1 MPELQI
7 YFRPRRNMLKE
18 GNKAPAFTAK
28 DQDGNKVKLSD
39 YKGKK
44 VVLYFY
50 PRDMTPGCT
59 KQACSL
65 RDGFSELTKANI
77 VVLGVS
83 TDDEKSHQKFIGKH
97 DLPFTLIADVDHE
110 VSEKYGVWVEKNMYG
125 KKYMGIKRTT
135 FLVNEDGKIATIMDK
150 VKVAEHAQEVLD
162 AFRQ

>member
-1 MPELQI
+1 
-7 YFRPRRNMLKE
+7 MLNE
-18 GNKAPAFTAK
+18 GDKAPDFTVK
-28 DQDGNKVKLSD
+28 DQDGKSVKLSN

-65 RDGFSELTKANI
+65 RDGFSDLKKKKI

-83 TDDEKSHQKFIGKH
+83 TDDEKSHQKFIEKYE
-97 DLPFTLIADVDHE
+97 LPFTLLADTE
-110 VSEKYGVWVEKNMYG
+110 QKVSEKYGVWVEKNMYG

-135 FLVNEDGKIATIMDK
+135 YLIDENGKIVKILKK
-150 VKVAEHAQEVLD
+150 VNVSDHADEVLKAFD
-162 AFRQ
+162 A

>member
-1 MPELQI
+1 
-7 YFRPRRNMLKE
+7 MLKE
-18 GNKAPAFTAK
+18 GDKSPAFTAN

-39 YKGKK
+39 FKGKR

-65 RDGFSELTKANI
+65 RDGFSDLTKNNI

-83 TDDEKSHQKFIGKH
+83 TDDDKSHQKFIGKH

-110 VSEKYGVWVEKNMYG
+110 LSEKYGVWVEKNMYG
-125 KKYMGIKRTT
+125 KKYMGIKRTS
-135 FLVNEDGKIATIMDK
+135 FLIDEKGKIMTIMKK
-150 VKVAEHAQEVLD
+150 VKVAEHSDEVLA
-162 AFRQ
+162 AFSD

>member
-1 MPELQI
+1 
-7 YFRPRRNMLKE
+7 MLTE
-18 GNKAPAFTAK
+18 GKVAPKFTAK
-28 DQDGNKVKLSD
+28 DQDGNKVKLAD

-65 RDGFSELTKANI
+65 RDGFSRLKKQNI

-83 TDDEKSHQKFIGKH
+83 TDDEAKHQKFIAKY
-97 DLPFTLIADVDHE
+97 DLPFTLIADTE
-110 VSEKYGVWVEKNMYG
+110 NKVSEKYGVWVEKNMYG

-135 FLVNEDGKIATIMDK
+135 FLIDEDGKIAKIMKK
-150 VKVAEHAQEVLD
+150 VKVGEHADEVL
-162 AFRQ
+162 AGFAE

>member
-1 MPELQI
+1 
-7 YFRPRRNMLKE
+7 MLKE
-18 GNKAPAFTAK
+18 GDKAPSFNAK

-39 YKGKK
+39 YKGKR
-44 VVLYFY
+44 VALYFY

-65 RDGFSELTKANI
+65 RDGFSELTKNNI

-97 DLPFTLIADVDHE
+97 DLPFTLIADIDHA
-110 VSEKYGVWVEKNMYG
+110 VAEKYGVWVEKNMYG

-135 FLVNEDGKIATIMDK
+135 FLVNEEGKIATIMNK
-150 VKVAEHAQEVLD
+150 VKVAEHAEEVLK
-162 AFRQ
+162 AFNT

>member
-1 MPELQI
+1 
-7 YFRPRRNMLKE
+7 MLE
-18 GNKAPAFTAK
+18 AGNKAPAFTAK

-65 RDGFSELTKANI
+65 RDGFSDLNKANI

-97 DLPFTLIADVDHE
+97 ELPFTLIADTDHA

-135 FLVNEDGKIATIMDK
+135 FLVNEDGKLATIMKK
-150 VKVAEHAQEVLD
+150 VKVAEHAQEVLE
-162 AFRQ
+162 AFNSIDS

>member
-1 MPELQI
+1 
-7 YFRPRRNMLKE
+7 MLNAGE
-18 GNKAPAFTAK
+18 KAPDFSVK
-28 DQDGNKVKLSD
+28 DQDGNDLKLSD

-65 RDGFSELTKANI
+65 RDGFSKLQKNNI

-83 TDDEKSHQKFIGKH
+83 TDDEASHRKFIDKH
-97 DLPFTLIADVDHE
+97 ELPFTLLADVNHE
-110 VSEKYGVWVEKNMYG
+110 VSELFGVYVEKNMYG

-135 FLVNEDGKIATIMDK
+135 FLIDEDGNIASVLKKIK
-150 VKVAEHAQEVLD
+150 VDDHADEVLA
-162 AFRQ
+162 AF